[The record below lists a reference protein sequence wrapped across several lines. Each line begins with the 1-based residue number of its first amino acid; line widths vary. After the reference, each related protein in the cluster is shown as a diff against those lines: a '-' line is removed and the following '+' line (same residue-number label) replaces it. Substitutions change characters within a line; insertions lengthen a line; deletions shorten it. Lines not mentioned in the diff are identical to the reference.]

1 MQRRRSVSLVTA
13 IAAALWLT
21 AAVPALAREAVPAA
35 AERWIGDVGAI
46 AQADAGEGRRV
57 AIERRLDAIGLR
69 WNAQTFEAGK
79 HGRGTNLLAD
89 VSGPADAPLLLF
101 GAHFD
106 RVGEGR
112 GATDNASGSATVLAL
127 AERFKQRP
135 LTRHRVAVAFWD
147 LEEAGLL
154 GSTAYVAQ
162 NRAKPALYVNF
173 DVFGWGK
180 TLWMMTPEADTALVA
195 ASRDAAQAGGLS
207 LAPGEQYPPSDHRS
221 FLKAGWPAVSYSLIG
236 AEEVPLILA
245 AYRREKTAETAKVM
259 RVIHSAHDTLGEI
272 DPAAAALG
280 VDAVEDAIRRWDA
293 DTRLAPTSKSEN
305 GK

>member
-1 MQRRRSVSLVTA
+1 MIAV
-13 IAAALWLT
+13 AAALWLT
-21 AAVPALAREAVPAA
+21 AAAPALAREAAPKAQ
-35 AERWIGDVGAI
+35 RWIGDVDAI
-46 AQADAGEGRRV
+46 ADADAGDGRRS
-57 AIERRLDAIGLR
+57 AIERRLDAIGLH

-79 HGRGTNLLAD
+79 HGRGTNLVAD

-135 LTRHRVAVAFWD
+135 LSRHRVAVAFWD

-154 GSTAYVAQ
+154 GSAAYIAQ

-180 TLWMMTPEADTALVA
+180 TLWMMTPEADSALVA
-195 ASRDAAQAGGLS
+195 ASRSAAQAAGLS

-259 RVIHSAHDTLGEI
+259 RVIHSAHDTLDEI

-293 DTRLAPTSKSEN
+293 DTRLAPTSMSEN